1 MTTNIRYWSYLI
13 HFFLEWEMFQT
24 NVVQKIKKHIL
35 FSVNIFENL
44 NIYEKIWKNIVEGAD
59 HVIIWPYTLHIG
71 YQRLQIHK
79 HTSCVLIVAFSTATM
94 VARTRLNITL
104 HVHCQSV
111 CYCLRE
117 TTRIMSIMNVYLL
130 MNLYKSHHFIY
141 GTPEKN
147 DSNYSSLRLNII
159 IWLPSN
165 YYKITISLRTA
176 IFTLVSV
183 GI

>member
-1 MTTNIRYWSYLI
+1 MSLNRTRIKVTVHEDQYTLLI
-13 HFFLEWEMFQT
+13 IPHSFLLRMRNVSNKRCTKNKKTHF
-24 NVVQKIKKHIL
+24 V
-35 FSVNIFENL
+35 FSKFFFENL

-59 HVIIWPYTLHIG
+59 HVTIWPYTLHIG

-104 HVHCQSV
+104 YVHCQSV

-141 GTPEKN
+141 GTPEKT
-147 DSNYSSLRLNII
+147 DSNYRTLRLNII
-159 IWLPSN
+159 I
-165 YYKITISLRTA
+165 
-176 IFTLVSV
+176 
-183 GI
+183 